1 MLQLKHRLRK
11 HGIAVRFLPNQVMR
25 AFLEDSQYSNME
37 PLFIGPTVLLV
48 SKEPKVKRDAA
59 GPEGC
64 APDGAHGSLH

>member
-1 MLQLKHRLRK
+1 
-11 HGIAVRFLPNQVMR
+11 MR

-48 SKEPKVKRDAA
+48 SKEPKGQRDAA

-64 APDGAHGSLH
+64 APRWCSWEPALRTHC